1 MALKTNLHI
10 PCLIRTIS
18 ISLLI
23 VSCSPQKRLNRLVKK
38 HPELIT
44 IDTVRVIDTIIVE
57 NYSYDTTTILRFN
70 DSVTVINN
78 EKVILKYFYDT
89 LRREIYHEVECIGDT
104 IVKET
109 LVPVEK
115 IVIKELSWWEKYGT
129 IVIIFGV
136 LALAYIVLKKAGKIV
151 L

>member
-1 MALKTNLHI
+1 MALKTSLHI
-10 PCLIRTIS
+10 PYLIRTIS

-44 IDTVRVIDTIIVE
+44 IDTIRIVDTIIVE
-57 NYSYDTTTILRFN
+57 NYLFDTTTVLHFN

-89 LRREIYHEVECIGDT
+89 LRQEIYHEVECIGDT
-104 IVKET
+104 IIKET
-109 LVPVEK
+109 FIPIEK
-115 IVIKELSWWEKYGT
+115 IVFKELSWWEKYRT
-129 IVIIFGV
+129 IIIILGV
-136 LALAYIVLKKAGKIV
+136 LILAYIVLKKLGKVV